1 MPPTTNTNE
10 SSTLKTLRSL
20 MPARRLTFQEALER
34 AELQANRLLE
44 LHGLTTPVVPTELVT
59 ELPRIRLVHSYD
71 LPVSGSAHWDGTTWV
86 LTVNASEF
94 ELRQRFS
101 IMHEFKHVLD
111 HPFRQLITAERG
123 LSAEDKAERLADYF
137 AACVLMPRRWVKTA
151 WCSETQSIEALA
163 DRFQVSPKAMAY
175 RLSQL
180 GLTEDSR
187 RCRSAPVRLAPPPM
201 YHRLIP
207 IGVAA

>member
-1 MPPTTNTNE
+1 MSPTSNTNE
-10 SSTLKTLRSL
+10 SSTLQALRAL
-20 MPARRLTFQEALER
+20 MPARRLTFSEAFER

-44 LHGLTTPVVPTELVT
+44 LHGLSKPVVPVELVT

-86 LTVNASEF
+86 LTINASEF

-151 WCSETQSIEALA
+151 WCIETQSIEALA

-175 RLSQL
+175 RLNQL
-180 GLTEDSR
+180 GLTEDAR
-187 RCRSAPVRLAPPPM
+187 RCRAAPARSPRSSI
-201 YHRLIP
+201 YHRLVP